1 MKKVGI
7 MGGTFDPIHNGH
19 CIAALMAKEQAGLDE
34 VWFIPSNDPPLKP
47 TSPKASALHRYHMVE
62 LATQDLPFF
71 RVLDIELKRSG
82 TSYSYDTV
90 TELLKQYNDIE
101 LYYIVG
107 ADRVNDLTSWYRA
120 DELKAI
126 IQFIGIERGG
136 EQIDLSSMSS
146 EWKARLHLVKTPLI
160 EMSSTLIRQRLAER
174 LPIDYYCDK
183 RVVQYIKEQELYE

>member
-34 VWFIPSNDPPLKP
+34 IWFIPSNDPPLKP
-47 TSPKASALHRYHMVE
+47 SAPKANALHRYHMVE
-62 LATQDLPFF
+62 LATQHLPFF

-90 TELLKQYNDIE
+90 TALLKNYPDVE

-107 ADRVNDLTSWYRA
+107 TDRVNDLTSWYKA
-120 DELKAI
+120 DELKQL
-126 IQFIGIERGG
+126 IQFIGISRGG
-136 EQIDLSSMSS
+136 ETVDLSSMSS
-146 EWKARLHLVKTPLI
+146 EWKSRLQLIKTPLI
-160 EMSSTLIRQRLAER
+160 EMSSTMIRQRLTER
-174 LPIDYYCDK
+174 LPISYYCPDK
-183 RVVQYIKEQELYE
+183 VVHYIKEHQLYE